1 MMGRP
6 GMDRNAW
13 KPDPDDDT
21 SLPPKWFAISLLIV
35 ILSFPASFVLWWFYG

>member
-21 SLPPKWFAISLLIV
+21 SLPPVWFVAMLLIAFCSLPIACAV
-35 ILSFPASFVLWWFYG
+35 YG